1 MIHSGFILSSDRGS
15 IMLFKIRSSL
25 ANFFGTIAG
34 ISWVLLILCFFMLD
48 YVGVKIQYIL
58 VPSALVFTTL
68 WWLIHPD
75 KKNAFN
81 DE

>member
-1 MIHSGFILSSDRGS
+1 MINSRSMLSSDRGS
-15 IMLFKIRSSL
+15 MLFKIRSSL

-34 ISWVLLILCFFMLD
+34 ISWVLLILCFFMLN

>member
-1 MIHSGFILSSDRGS
+1 MINSGSILGSDRGN
-15 IMLFKIRSSL
+15 MLFKIRSTL

-68 WWLIHPD
+68 WWLIYPD
-75 KKNAFN
+75 KKNVFN
-81 DE
+81 DK

>member
-1 MIHSGFILSSDRGS
+1 MINSGSILGSDRGN
-15 IMLFKIRSSL
+15 MLFKIRSTL

-34 ISWVLLILCFFMLD
+34 ISWVLLILCFCMLD
-48 YVGVKIQYIL
+48 YVGVKIQYVL